1 MFDVINRKKPS
12 MAKLGKEV
20 DFHYAHVRTVLRQF
34 QQEKLIKP
42 IFDVEQAEHS
52 YDPGNPYKVEL
63 TLKGRLLNEV
73 LQMFKMI
80 QREIGIIE
88 LMEKL
93 QIKKEKEVKNGRTK

>member
-1 MFDVINRKKPS
+1 

-34 QQEKLIKP
+34 QQENLIKP
-42 IFDVEQAEHS
+42 IFDVEDAEHQ

-63 TLKGRLLNEV
+63 TLKGRLLNEI
-73 LQMFKMI
+73 LKMFKMI
-80 QREIGIIE
+80 HDEIGIVE

-93 QIKKEKEVKNGRTK
+93 QIKKEKNQKGGNNGKK